1 MVDFEETE
9 VPPED
14 EAEDEDDE
22 TEEQSLPPVYITLL
36 SDSQGSQPVDIAPL
50 IHQLSGMVVTVRN
63 VLGFTN
69 TEPGATSQIY
79 LNRAPANLD
88 TPVVEGDLV
97 YIAGKLAGG

>member
-1 MVDFEETE
+1 
-9 VPPED
+9 
-14 EAEDEDDE
+14 
-22 TEEQSLPPVYITLL
+22 
-36 SDSQGSQPVDIAPL
+36 
-50 IHQLSGMVVTVRN
+50 MVVTVRN